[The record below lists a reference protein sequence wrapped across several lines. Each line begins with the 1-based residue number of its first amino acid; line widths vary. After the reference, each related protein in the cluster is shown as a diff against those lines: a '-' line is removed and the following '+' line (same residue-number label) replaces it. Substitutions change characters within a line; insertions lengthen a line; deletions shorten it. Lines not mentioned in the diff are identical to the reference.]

1 MLALSPKPYAR
12 QLAVVLVTLASLSA
26 CGGDSGGGI
35 APEVVA
41 RVDVSSPTATL
52 APQQSVQFAA
62 VARTSSGAAIGSIA
76 PVWSSSANAVATV
89 NASGLVTGVAPG
101 NAILRAT
108 AGGVSGTV
116 PITVTSGS
124 GVLASLTVNAQDR
137 TIELGG
143 VTQATV
149 TGLDGQ
155 GKPLA
160 LGNRA
165 VTWATSNASIARI
178 SSSGV
183 ATGVGVGLVDLQVT
197 VQDGAQPR
205 TASVPLIVQGIAGSP
220 LTARVDMAPQS
231 FIPFET
237 AIRQNGTV
245 SFVFPTLAHNVIWD
259 RRLSGAPADI
269 NTTNEAT
276 VTRTFPTVG
285 VFDYVCTLHPGMEGR
300 VIVSP

>member
-1 MLALSPKPYAR
+1 MLSILRRLVPLAL
-12 QLAVVLVTLASLSA
+12 LTA
-26 CGGDSGGGI
+26 CSGDAGPGI

-41 RVDVSSPTATL
+41 RVDVSAPATTL

-62 VARTSSGAAIGSIA
+62 VAKSASGTTIGTVT
-76 PVWSSSANAVATV
+76 PVWSSNANAVATV
-89 NASGLVTGVAPG
+89 NASGIVTGVAPG
-101 NAILRAT
+101 SAIIRAT
-108 AGGVSGTV
+108 AGGVSGSV
-116 PITVTSGS
+116 PVTVTSGA
-124 GVLASLTVNAQDR
+124 GVLASLVVNAQDR
-137 TIELGG
+137 TIELGS

-155 GKPLA
+155 GNPLA
-160 LGNRA
+160 LGNRV
-165 VTWATSNASIARI
+165 VTWTTSNPSIARI

-183 ATGVGVGLVDLQVT
+183 ATGVGVGFVDLQVT
-197 VQDGAQPR
+197 VQDGALPK
-205 TASVPLIVQGIAGSP
+205 TASMRLIVQGIAGAP
-220 LTARVDMAPQS
+220 LTARVDMAPED

-237 AIRQNGTV
+237 VVRQNGTV

-269 NTTNEAT
+269 STTNEAT

-285 VFDYVCTLHPGMEGR
+285 VFDFVCTLHPGMEGR